1 MASELTRVCSN
12 VGIFNDRSWLVVY
25 GSSENTWEPT
35 DNLDC
40 PELIEEFENNLKK
53 EKEERKKRKRDDDES
68 GKKKKKV
75 PEVSATALYHSPVLP
90 WNVFNAT
97 LCIQI

>member
-1 MASELTRVCSN
+1 M
-12 VGIFNDRSWLVVY
+12 VVY

-75 PEVSATALYHSPVLP
+75 PEVSATAS
-90 WNVFNAT
+90 NNTTFNAT
-97 LCIQI
+97 CNLDLKSSVLRYDFFVR